1 MKKIVYSLSVL
12 LVTILIACNKEP
24 SSLKEFI
31 SGSEG
36 IKGSSNY
43 LNSPYITAGNRV
55 YSVGHQN
62 GSFPELGWHIKDE
75 MGGIW
80 NHPIK
85 LMDGFDAS
93 IKISNHSYK
102 LNEAFE
108 FINYPFANEHRFLIE
123 ERSLDISRVQFIP
136 DNLEGMIV
144 EYEITNTGNSIIDA
158 SFEFVGNIDLRPTW
172 LGEQSNMFD
181 AQDVLEY
188 DKNFEGWFA
197 KDTKNDW
204 YCFFGS
210 EETPT
215 SFRETDSNYKGF
227 GKAAILT
234 YDLKLNSNDSKK
246 ITFYI
251 AGSYQ
256 NKDSLKENYKNL
268 IQKKNS
274 LLYSKRNRYKELN
287 ELSKLTTPD
296 EDFNKIYRWIKYNSD
311 WFIRSVPEIGTGIA
325 AGYPDYPW
333 WFGCDSEYALLG
345 YLATGQF
352 DLTKQTIE
360 LLSSISQQTNS
371 NGRIVHEVS
380 TNGVVFNKGNTNETP
395 QFTSLIWN
403 AYLWT
408 GDESLLSDYFPLIK
422 KGMDWLVNEKDIDKN
437 LFPEGSGMMEIHGLE
452 SEMIDVASYTQKG
465 FEDASKIARILNID
479 SLANQY
485 DKLSKQL
492 KVKINTTFWSEKFK
506 SYADFIGED
515 KETLKLIEDAIIR
528 ADTLNKPWAI
538 EELKTTRDYI
548 LQNPSDH
555 PRPFVLHHNWVVNTP
570 LEMNIADSSKA
581 KLALETGRK
590 FVNPF
595 GVFVTGID
603 RDESA
608 GKEDGSFKG
617 SKQFSYTGAVMTLP
631 TGVSAIAENNYG
643 NPDRAL
649 DYLKRMGKSFS
660 FALPGSIYEVSPD
673 YGMFTQAWN
682 IYSYAYPV
690 VQQFFGIK
698 PNATKKEIIIKPLMP
713 KEWKE
718 ASIENVK
725 IGSNLISVFYTETD
739 ESLTIKVTSKEPNWN
754 IFVTPPKSFKS
765 LRNEVNDGYSTSH
778 IFIKK

>member
-1 MKKIVYSLSVL
+1 MFFITVTLFSCNSETVSFKSILSE
-12 LVTILIACNKEP
+12 TEAI
-24 SSLKEFI
+24 
-31 SGSEG
+31 EG
-36 IKGSSNY
+36 KANY
-43 LNSPYITAGNRV
+43 LASPYITAGNRV

-62 GSFPELGWHIKDE
+62 GSFPEIGWHIKDE

-93 IKISNHSYK
+93 IKANGTTYL
-102 LNEAFE
+102 LNEAE
-108 FINYPFANEHRFLIE
+108 AFINYPFANKHQF
-123 ERSLDISRVQFIP
+123 SLKALSFDISRIQFVP
-136 DNLEGMIV
+136 DDLQGMIIQ
-144 EYEITNTGNSIIDA
+144 YEIQNNSETVVDA
-158 SFEFVGNIDLRPTW
+158 TFEFVGHVDLRATW
-172 LGEQSNMFD
+172 LGEEADMTDTEDMISFD
-181 AQDVLEY
+181 TELQ
-188 DKNFEGWFA
+188 GWVS
-197 KDTKNDW
+197 KDSKNDW
-204 YCFFGS
+204 YCYFGS
-210 EETPT
+210 ADTPISYSEIQT
-215 SFRETDSNYKGF
+215 SYKGL
-227 GKAAILT
+227 GVAANLN
-234 YDLKLNSNDSKK
+234 YALKLDPGSSKT

-256 NKDSLKENYKNL
+256 SKSVLEENYLGLKNNETRL
-268 IQKKNS
+268 LTVKKD
-274 LLYSKRNRYKELN
+274 RYKQIN
-287 ELSKLTTPD
+287 EQSKLTTPD

-311 WFIRSVPEIGTGIA
+311 WFVRSVPEIGTGIA

-352 DLTKQTIE
+352 ELTKQNIE
-360 LLSSISQQTNS
+360 LLSSISQKTND

-408 GDESLLSDYFPLIK
+408 GEEHLLVENFPLIE
-422 KGMDWLVNEKDIDKN
+422 KGMNWLLNEKDTNKN
-437 LFPEGSGMMEIHGLE
+437 LFPEGAGMMEIHGLE
-452 SEMIDVASYTQKG
+452 SEMIDVASYTYKG
-465 FEDASKIARILNID
+465 FKDASKIAGILKKD
-479 SLANQY
+479 SLANYYADIAEQIK
-485 DKLSKQL
+485 D
-492 KVKINTTFWSEKFK
+492 KINTTFWSEKFG

-515 KETLKLIEDAIIR
+515 KETIKLIDDAIIR

-538 EELKTTRDYI
+538 EELKATKKYI
-548 LQNPSDH
+548 LENPSAH
-555 PRPFVLHHNWVVNTP
+555 ARPFVLHHNWVVNTP
-570 LEMNIADSSKA
+570 LEMNIADTSKA

-608 GKEDGSFKG
+608 GKEEGSFQG

-631 TGVSAIAENNYG
+631 TGVSAISENNYG

-649 DYLKRMGKSFS
+649 DYLQRMGKSFS

-673 YGMFTQAWN
+673 YGMFAQAWN

-690 VQQFFGIK
+690 VQQFFGIQ
-698 PNATKKEIIIKPLMP
+698 PNAAKKEVVIKPLMP
-713 KEWKE
+713 SHWQE
-718 ASIENVK
+718 ASLERVK
-725 IGSNLISVFYTETD
+725 IGSNFIAVFYTVTD
-739 ESLTIKVTSKEPNWN
+739 EGLKIKVDSKESGWN
-754 IFVTPPKSFKS
+754 ISVIPPKSFKN
-765 LRNEVNDGYSTSH
+765 LNKEVKGEFSASYLFTRH
-778 IFIKK
+778 